1 MDWCE
6 QLLTLCLPP
15 KMCTVLSPIC
25 CLYACRLDPGRSY
38 QERHCL
44 HEFPAPCSRSFSQHN
59 QWVLIIHIN
68 RVRCISLT
76 DVLSWPFSDSCP
88 HSAAFSTHIG
98 FVSKQMHILL
108 RAVLEHPSVPVYLDA
123 QLLWQGQLLLSSKT
137 QHALHF
143 LFSTAWDKL
152 TNQAPYIL
160 IIFPLFRHPLLSIF
174 CERRSQFIVKRSHRS
189 LFHIYPWG
197 YNLVALKLILMMSGL
212 S

>member
-76 DVLSWPFSDSCP
+76 DVLSRPFSDSCP

-152 TNQAPYIL
+152 TNKPHT
-160 IIFPLFRHPLLSIF
+160 F
-174 CERRSQFIVKRSHRS
+174 
-189 LFHIYPWG
+189 
-197 YNLVALKLILMMSGL
+197 
-212 S
+212 